1 MNEYHWRPAEW
12 LALSMK
18 EKALVIAGIDIR
30 IKQEKE
36 EQKKAERK
44 ARSKAE
50 LLRVKRTV
58 K

>member
-1 MNEYHWRPAEW
+1 
-12 LALSMK
+12 MK